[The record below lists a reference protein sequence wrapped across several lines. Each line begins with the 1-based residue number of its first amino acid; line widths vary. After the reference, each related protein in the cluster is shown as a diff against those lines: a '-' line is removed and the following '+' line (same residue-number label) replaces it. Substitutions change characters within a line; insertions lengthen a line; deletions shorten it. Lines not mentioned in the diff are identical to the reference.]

1 MENPKLVLIFHLD
14 TLELDID
21 APELS
26 MDFCLSMLD
35 RAVRMLERQ
44 EKLDIATQMRQ
55 GVARHI
61 RLQ

>member
-1 MENPKLVLIFHLD
+1 MENPKLTLTFHLD